1 MSRQQLSL
9 FDRKLLGRAL
19 LESVVKLDPRIQW
32 RNPVMFVVFLG
43 TIVTAILYGQALA
56 GHGEAPP
63 GFILA
68 VTIWLLFTVLF
79 ANFAEAL
86 AEGRSRAQASAL
98 RNMRQTVMAKRIV
111 QNDPCSRKTVLIK
124 AEKNTRLRDI
134 SRVGS
139 LAVSVPGTELKL
151 AVIERE

>member
-9 FDRKLLGRAL
+9 FDRKLIGPAL
-19 LESVVKLDPRIQW
+19 LGSVKKLDPRIQW
-32 RNPVMFVVFLG
+32 RNPVMFVVYLG

-56 GHGEAPP
+56 GHGEAPA

-68 VTIWLLFTVLF
+68 ITIWLLFTVLF

-98 RNMRQTVMAKRIV
+98 RNMRQTVMAKR
-111 QNDPCSRKTVLIK
+111 
-124 AEKNTRLRDI
+124 
-134 SRVGS
+134 
-139 LAVSVPGTELKL
+139 LAPE
-151 AVIERE
+151 